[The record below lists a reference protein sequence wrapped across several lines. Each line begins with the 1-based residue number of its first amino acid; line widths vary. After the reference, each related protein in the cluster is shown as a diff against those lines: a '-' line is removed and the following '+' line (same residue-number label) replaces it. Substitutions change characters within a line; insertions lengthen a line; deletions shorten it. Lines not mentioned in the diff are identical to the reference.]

1 MTRRRWT
8 ADRVEGDR
16 AFLLGDHAQH
26 LSRVLRAQVGQ
37 EYDVATP
44 AGVRLGRIVSV
55 QEGCVD
61 FLLGDF
67 LRDPVRS
74 TPDIALALA
83 VFKFDRMDWAIEKCT
98 ELGVTKIIPFLA
110 ARTEKHLAQA
120 AAKRADRWRRLVTQA
135 SEQSRRATPPEV
147 TDPVKFDQ
155 ILVEDAPV
163 RIVLA
168 ESEPVLS
175 LASSLTQVQGRIL
188 LAVGPEGG
196 WTPGELK
203 RFDQSGWYSAS
214 LGPTILRAETAA
226 IAALAITFSE
236 LQPMEASASPLVR
249 TSHRRDL
256 DP

>member
-1 MTRRRWT
+1 MTRRRWA
-8 ADRVEGDR
+8 ADRVEGDK
-16 AFLLGDHAQH
+16 ASLLGEHALH

-67 LRDPVRS
+67 LPDPVAPS
-74 TPDIALALA
+74 PDITLALA
-83 VFKFDRMDWAIEKCT
+83 IFKFDRMEWAIEKCA
-98 ELGVTKIIPFLA
+98 ELGVARIVPFVA

-120 AAKRADRWRRLVTQA
+120 AGKRVERWRRLTLQSA
-135 SEQSRRATPPEV
+135 EQSRRASPAEIA
-147 TDPVKFDQ
+147 DPIRFDQ
-155 ILVEDAPV
+155 LLDHPASM

-168 ESEPVLS
+168 ETERDAS
-175 LASSLTQVQGRIL
+175 LKSALLLARSDTGGSVI

-196 WTPGELK
+196 WTPAELTK
-203 RFDQSGWYSAS
+203 FEQSSWQAAS

-226 IAALAITFSE
+226 IAVLAIVLSE
-236 LQPMEASASPLVR
+236 MQ
-249 TSHRRDL
+249 
-256 DP
+256 